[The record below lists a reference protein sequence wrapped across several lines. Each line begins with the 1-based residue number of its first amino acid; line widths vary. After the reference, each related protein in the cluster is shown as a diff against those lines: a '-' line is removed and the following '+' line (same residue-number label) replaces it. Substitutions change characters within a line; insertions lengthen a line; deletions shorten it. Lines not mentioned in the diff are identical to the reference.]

1 MAVQPGTFFAMDEK
15 RIINNYKK
23 MQPPVANFLDVSFG
37 NTWNP
42 DIDATILTIAYFFQY
57 VLLFSMTGSMANH
70 LANHL
75 ANPLANPLANLYVNP
90 QHKHLSNQ
98 LATTIFN

>member
-1 MAVQPGTFFAMDEK
+1 MEEK

-42 DIDATILTIAYFFQY
+42 DMDATILTIAYVFFPIC
-57 VLLFSMTGSMANH
+57 VA
-70 LANHL
+70 
-75 ANPLANPLANLYVNP
+75 
-90 QHKHLSNQ
+90 
-98 LATTIFN
+98 IFHDWEHG